1 MGRELK
7 DINTGAL
14 CQIRPDQLT
23 PGELLMESHY
33 PHRHMVYDTLKKT
46 KQTNK

>member
-7 DINTGAL
+7 DINTCAI
-14 CQIRPDQLT
+14 CQVRPDQLT

-33 PHRHMVYDTLKKT
+33 PHRHMVYDTLKK
-46 KQTNK
+46 KIK